1 MKFILSG
8 LYKQFIKNVGRSP
21 DASELNTLR
30 KQALDIEQSDKIIQ
44 FPKSKK
50 SLDKFKAS
58 EDAYEQS
65 KKIKLGV
72 DPKLTELENIKKIK
86 VENKEAAKRFSN
98 KMNKNKTVE
107 DFIKD
112 GDYDP
117 SGMASG
123 GLAYMLGEE
132 PRSEY
137 NAGGGAGAPPVTYGP
152 PVQKQTQVA
161 GNPRHEQL
169 IKEAQE
175 LEILKKKAQGNF
187 REEPGNMNFPL
198 MGGLQTIYDRPKGTI
213 EGSSISDLGQAI
225 GDVAAPPLG
234 IGYLNTGKDYE
245 AGIQAYPNKIG
256 IGGLMRFAEGGRIG
270 FKKGSKKS
278 LGSRA
283 KELLLGSPDTIKYF
297 GGIDAMDQMY
307 QLLGL
312 PGLYA
317 DGGRAGYSKGKLV
330 KELASLIDKGRRKFL
345 KTTGAAA
352 AGVVGAKTGLFGFK
366 KAAPKAVED
375 IKITMGNEFDG
386 DMDADGMKYGITQA
400 YQYLTPLTKK
410 GKQIYNDLIKKKKIS
425 KDGNITDSEDA
436 AMIVDDL
443 VKNKKIKLKIG
454 VDDASYH
461 ANKEASQT
469 FTSETAD
476 QIKNNAL
483 SKASGLTDDFGGYGP
498 TKFVDEFHEEI
509 VEMVAPKIARSKV
522 VKKVKD
528 SVTAR
533 LKNMY
538 DARNRKQ
545 SGGLANLLGE

>member
-256 IGGLMRFAEGGRIG
+256 IGGQMQFAEGGRIALG
-270 FKKGSKKS
+270 KGSKKGVKPAGGLFETLFYNKFHPFLS
-278 LGSRA
+278 ALNTS
-283 KELLLGSPDTIKYF
+283 EIYDILSP
-297 GGIDAMDQMY
+297 GG
-307 QLLGL
+307 
-312 PGLYA
+312 GLYA
-317 DGGRAGYSKGKLV
+317 DGGRAGYSRGKLV
-330 KELASLIDKGRRKFL
+330 KGLASLINKGRKKLLEKFKRKKSQSELFKEDVARIKKEMEIEDKKFYDGL
-345 KTTGAAA
+345 KPGGKLEQNIEKVTGYKFP
-352 AGVVGAKTGLFGFK
+352 GTD
-366 KAAPKAVED
+366 E
-375 IKITMGNEFDG
+375 ITRV
-386 DMDADGMKYGITQA
+386 
-400 YQYLTPLTKK
+400 
-410 GKQIYNDLIKKKKIS
+410 IKKKM
-425 KDGNITDSEDA
+425 G
-436 AMIVDDL
+436 
-443 VKNKKIKLKIG
+443 
-454 VDDASYH
+454 
-461 ANKEASQT
+461 
-469 FTSETAD
+469 
-476 QIKNNAL
+476 
-483 SKASGLTDDFGGYGP
+483 
-498 TKFVDEFHEEI
+498 
-509 VEMVAPKIARSKV
+509 
-522 VKKVKD
+522 
-528 SVTAR
+528 
-533 LKNMY
+533 
-538 DARNRKQ
+538 NRKDNVLKEFDITNRKPNAMGGRIALGK
-545 SGGLANLLGE
+545 GGLAGLLGE